1 MPALRNDVLIFLL
14 PFGWLGSVSYIL
26 VSPVPKIGAGHVQI
40 TLMQALAWNDD
51 VTKDIPIKRG

>member
-26 VSPVPKIGAGHVQI
+26 VSPVPKIGAGYVQI
-40 TLMQALAWNDD
+40 TLIRALAWNDD

>member
-26 VSPVPKIGAGHVQI
+26 VSPVPKIGAGYVQI
-40 TLMQALAWNDD
+40 TLIRALAWNDE
-51 VTKDIPIKRG
+51 